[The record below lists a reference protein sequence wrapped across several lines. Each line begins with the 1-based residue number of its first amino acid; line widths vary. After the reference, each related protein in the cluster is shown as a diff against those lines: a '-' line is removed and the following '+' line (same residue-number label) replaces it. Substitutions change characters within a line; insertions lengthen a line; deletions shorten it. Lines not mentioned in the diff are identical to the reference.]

1 LEGYFLRYAHV
12 GSGLIAFLMVAT
24 AFCALPAARAEVDIG
39 IGDYWEYD
47 FSSSMDDFGLIM
59 DGSYKLSI
67 ESETTLDAQE
77 IFALDVSGFG
87 DVSGTFGDVSLSESF
102 DITGFQKRVKA
113 DFNLVAE
120 EIQMKIDMG
129 SMMGIPLDINFS
141 FLKEYDQPMDD
152 YIGNDDLAVDTVV
165 TSSSDVTV
173 TSSVNSFGM
182 NESDSLTTAQTLT
195 MTVVEENVSVEV
207 PAGTFDCYKVMVELD
222 TDGFVDTRYWY
233 YSEEVQSYVKMSATP
248 FGAVA
253 DFELVDYSNKDD
265 GVFGLFT
272 GDNLWITLLIIV
284 VVVIVVAV
292 AFATKS
298 RRGKTPTAPPQPGP
312 IAPPPATDQS
322 PVPPTDPTPP
332 PPPGHPPSG

>member
-1 LEGYFLRYAHV
+1 
-12 GSGLIAFLMVAT
+12 MVAT
-24 AFCALPAARAEVDIG
+24 AFCALPAARAESDIG

-47 FSSSMDDFGLIM
+47 FSSSMGDFGLIM

-77 IFALDVSGFG
+77 VFVLDISGFG

-102 DITGFQKRVKA
+102 DITGSQKRVKA

-129 SMMGIPLDINFS
+129 YMGITLSINFS

-173 TSSVNSFGM
+173 TSSMNSFGM
-182 NESDSLTTAQTLT
+182 NESDSLTAAQTLT

-222 TDGFVDTRYWY
+222 IDGLVDTQYWY

-248 FGAVA
+248 FGTVA
-253 DFELVDYSNKDD
+253 DFELVDYSNKDE
-265 GVFGLFT
+265 GVIGLFT

-284 VVVIVVAV
+284 VAVMVVAV
-292 AFATKS
+292 ALAMKS
-298 RRGKTPTAPPQPGP
+298 RRGKTPAVPPQLGPDAAPP
-312 IAPPPATDQS
+312 ASDQS
-322 PVPPTDPTPP
+322 PVPPADPTPP
-332 PPPGHPPSG
+332 PPPGPPPSG